1 MDIDMN
7 MVETQIVE
15 VKNEREQKAQELE
28 QNFSYDGY
36 QVVRRELFAH
46 LRDPAVVI
54 RYGSVTFNTAC
65 IKGLEDAVYIQML
78 INTDVKKM
86 VIRKCEED
94 DKDALRW
101 CVANNETRK
110 TRKVVSKIFSP
121 MIYEAMGW
129 NHKCRYK
136 ILGYKISYKGETLYV
151 FDLNE
156 TEIYLENAGRK
167 KRRIEQGEN
176 VEQLIDKEQI
186 KMLKQ
191 PYYPEGWKECFG
203 LPVFEHDKA
212 LEVNVVDGYATIN

>member
-54 RYGSVTFNTAC
+54 RYESVTFNTAC

-136 ILGYKISYKGETLYV
+136 ILGYKISYQGETLYV